1 MFKDI
6 MKNKLLALF
15 IICSLFISC
24 YINEPESTTD
34 DFAIYLLADTTIT
47 INNLPDKPL
56 NEFILARS
64 PLISLDDI
72 ITYEWP
78 IHLVHVKQTAESKMT
93 DLSKPGTLNDRPFI
107 VIVNGERI
115 YMGAIWPAHY
125 STICLYPHIVLPSLN
140 PYHIMHGVER
150 EDKRKDIRIYTV
162 LKNAGKLVYPLRENQ
177 NE

>member
-6 MKNKLLALF
+6 MKNTLLALF
-15 IICSLFISC
+15 IICSLLVSC
-24 YINEPESTTD
+24 YIVEPEDVSEM
-34 DFAIYLLADTTIT
+34 FEIYLLADDSIT
-47 INNLPDKPL
+47 IRDLPDMTL
-56 NEFILARS
+56 DEFVLAAY
-64 PLISLDDI
+64 PIISLDDI

-78 IHLVHVKQTAESKMT
+78 IHLVHLKKTVESKMT
-93 DLSKPGTLNDRPFI
+93 DLSKPEILNDRPFI
-107 VIVNGERI
+107 VLVNGERI
-115 YMGAIWPAHY
+115 YMGAIWPAFY
-125 STICLYPHIVLPSLN
+125 STMCRYPHIVLPSLN

>member
-1 MFKDI
+1 